1 VNLSTLKLAI
11 SGPTGS
17 GKTTLA
23 KALADKLGLPVLPED
38 MADSIQKEQAF
49 RQLKK
54 TETTEK
60 SVLDQ
65 ALAAWAQSH
74 VDWFRRRANSYA
86 ETPGFVADRWEADL
100 LDTWLIKLGSQVNE
114 KYTEALYNSMRN
126 QSKQLDFVIMLPF
139 QPAMGGERN
148 DEGHK
153 RAGGFAARLT
163 KTAMTRGLIQ
173 QCTGLKVIDL
183 PVGHF
188 TVEQRVDIVL
198 KVFQSANIH

>member
-1 VNLSTLKLAI
+1 MNLSTLKLAI

-38 MADSIQKEQAF
+38 MADTIQKEQVF

-54 TETTEK
+54 TGTTEK
-60 SVLDQ
+60 LVLDQ

-74 VDWFRRRANSYA
+74 VDWFKRRANKYA

-126 QSKQLDFVIMLPF
+126 QSRRMDFVIMLPF

-163 KTAMTRGLIQ
+163 KTVMTRGLIQ
-173 QCTGLKVIDL
+173 QCPGLKVIDL
-183 PVGHF
+183 PVF
-188 TVEQRVDIVL
+188 NWSVEERAEQVL
-198 KVFQSANIH
+198 KVLRSNALD